1 MKSSLRNK
9 DLLIFFDSFI
19 FLKPFFEINSNVN
32 IDKIDQ
38 KFLEK
43 VKLDN
48 ILEYKNILKKLNS
61 RNKLVS
67 DKKIFKT
74 SIIEKFSLQSNL
86 ANGRMTLVSEMAIAG
101 GEVLC
106 NGDSLLTDDFP
117 RFTFDCN
124 FRIFDSKLFSK
135 KMSLPKKIYD
145 KPFDLSVL
153 GSLNLVNRKINFKEI
168 SIDNKMIISK
178 ENKIIYKMVFEKLLL
193 RDGFPNMFKKDN
205 IKEFLIEII

>member
-1 MKSSLRNK
+1 M
-9 DLLIFFDSFI
+9 IFFDSFI
-19 FLKPFFEINSNVN
+19 FLKPFFEINSNVK

-38 KFLEK
+38 KLLEK
-43 VKLDN
+43 VKLNN

-86 ANGRMTLVSEMAIAG
+86 ANGRMTLVKKIAIAG

-117 RFTFDCN
+117 RFTFD
-124 FRIFDSKLFSK
+124 
-135 KMSLPKKIYD
+135 Y
-145 KPFDLSVL
+145 
-153 GSLNLVNRKINFKEI
+153 NFK
-168 SIDNKMIISK
+168 
-178 ENKIIYKMVFEKLLL
+178 F
-193 RDGFPNMFKKDN
+193 
-205 IKEFLIEII
+205 